1 MIVYKYLDNGEFESI
16 HECQPCPI
24 TKGWL
29 YPSKYTDK
37 EPPVLKDFEKAIFVN
52 NKWTVVKTNIGKTI
66 YNKTTQ
72 EHIINTSEDVPDE
85 YTLLKPVTKY
95 DDWNGTKWVYNKD
108 KHIADKIQQVKDECK
123 RFIYSLYPI
132 EKQLQM
138 TFQYNKILKTA
149 LERELTP
156 DEEASKL
163 QLENLH
169 AWYEGIIA
177 QSHAM
182 EADITGLTTH
192 EDIEAYDITFKE

>member
-1 MIVYKYLDNGEFESI
+1 MKTYIIIKDNKLINYLYADKKPTNGYEVTKFCGWIGHKISYYADNYSRVKSEAELLTDGIKKVYYNTDTQQEQIFDVQEV
-16 HECQPCPI
+16 PD
-24 TKGWL
+24 T
-29 YPSKYTDK
+29 YTDK
-37 EPPVLKDFEKAIFVN
+37 KPL
-52 NKWTVVKTNIGKTI
+52 
-66 YNKTTQ
+66 TQ
-72 EHIINTSEDVPDE
+72 
-85 YTLLKPVTKY
+85 Y

-108 KHIADKIQQVKDECK
+108 KHIADKIQQVKEECK

-163 QLENLH
+163 HLENLH